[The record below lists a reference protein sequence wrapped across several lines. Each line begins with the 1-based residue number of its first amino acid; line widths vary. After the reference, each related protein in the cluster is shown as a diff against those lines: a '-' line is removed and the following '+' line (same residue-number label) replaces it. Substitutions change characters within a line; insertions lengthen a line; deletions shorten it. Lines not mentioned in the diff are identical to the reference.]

1 MENKNKRIVNIEI
14 DGDVKKLTIE
24 GMDKNQQVVM
34 REELSDDE
42 LDAVAGGYAG
52 NIVETKFG
60 QCNDDGNYSPNYC
73 TSNSPAVCVGV
84 N

>member
-1 MENKNKRIVNIEI
+1 MEDKNKRIVNIEI
-14 DGDVKKLTIE
+14 DDDVKKLTIE

-42 LDAVAGGYAG
+42 LDAVAGGWAG
-52 NIVETKFG
+52 NIINTIFG
-60 QCNDDGNYSPNYC
+60 DSDDGGYSPNYC
-73 TSNSPAVCVGV
+73 SNYSPAVCTGV